1 MCVYGL
7 FKSSAEY
14 AQELFLKTGS
24 SEFPSSPGVLAL
36 SYPYEGVV
44 IVIDASCPARYLNC
58 IQGRL
63 TPDKKQLTHNVIIEM
78 DPNPMILATDPNKG
92 LQAMFKIK
100 CITDI
105 SADNECVSYYGA
117 AYYATTQ
124 KNLISFVAATLPD
137 AIPIDATDY
146 SDDSD
151 TEDNKKTEEKKQPV
165 RETNTSSSRRKS
177 ESTLTP
183 TPTKKT
189 RTSSTR
195 MAKSTLEE
203 TPAPE
208 PSPQSQASPPDA
220 SSTSETSQSDASSTS
235 ETSQSDASNTQQYNT
250 LEYLEGDSH
259 ELSEDL
265 ALEQTINSSNSSSS
279 ATPISGDED
288 EIQIK
293 TTRYFFDL
301 PCLYP
306 LSVNM
311 FVYFLA
317 NVSLPQLC
325 LLCLLFRRQ

>member
-1 MCVYGL
+1 MPL
-7 FKSSAEY
+7 
-14 AQELFLKTGS
+14 
-24 SEFPSSPGVLAL
+24 
-36 SYPYEGVV
+36 
-44 IVIDASCPARYLNC
+44 
-58 IQGRL
+58 
-63 TPDKKQLTHNVIIEM
+63 II
-78 DPNPMILATDPNKG
+78 PM
-92 LQAMFKIK
+92 
-100 CITDI
+100 
-105 SADNECVSYYGA
+105 
-117 AYYATTQ
+117 
-124 KNLISFVAATLPD
+124 TL
-137 AIPIDATDY
+137 
-146 SDDSD
+146 

-165 RETNTSSSRRKS
+165 RETNTSSTRRKI

-208 PSPQSQASPPDA
+208 PSPQSQASTP
-220 SSTSETSQSDASSTS
+220 DASSTS

-265 ALEQTINSSNSSSS
+265 ALEQTIHSSNSSSS

-311 FVYFLA
+311 FVFFLA